1 MYEKRCSR
9 SDDLK
14 QQFKM
19 LIMLMS
25 TTFPGIYG
33 RSLEMSSNDPFRR
46 TWDKRAV
53 AVPISVVEVSVTLL
67 RCVTSGVTRTH
78 PVPITYT

>member
-1 MYEKRCSR
+1 
-9 SDDLK
+9 
-14 QQFKM
+14 
-19 LIMLMS
+19 
-25 TTFPGIYG
+25 
-33 RSLEMSSNDPFRR
+33 MSSNDPFRR